1 MWYLKYLLG
10 LIFGLLLILLAL
22 RPWLRKRAYEFS
34 GSIPYKIDYS
44 SHLREGWEDLPP
56 SSDRSEE
63 AGESKKQTA
72 RLNEEYSKY
81 QKWLTSFCK
90 SWDEVAQKA
99 QQAAQYT
106 GSQNEDSG
114 QNAQNPAFNSRPRE
128 LNEYIKTLE
137 AKSGITLYKCI
148 PEWGEKPDPIFISQ
162 NVPEDATI
170 FKNTIDFMKTQTD
183 NIKANTKSA
192 MQGQISGFQ
201 DFSPNCTLGESSMT
215 CIFPLGPGGSILPV
229 NLTPKVLADKL
240 EKLNKQ
246 VAELTKP
253 LQEVQANLADLNKTA
268 DKAKSGELFKE
279 IQLPTSLP
287 N

>member
-22 RPWLRKRAYEFS
+22 RPWIL
-34 GSIPYKIDYS
+34 
-44 SHLREGWEDLPP
+44 HREQENWEDLPP
-56 SSDRSEE
+56 SVMNEQTDQEDS
-63 AGESKKQTA
+63 SKETT

-90 SWDEVAQKA
+90 SWNEIAQKA
-99 QQAAQYT
+99 QQADQFP
-106 GSQNEDSG
+106 GSQ
-114 QNAQNPAFNSRPRE
+114 Q
-128 LNEYIKTLE
+128 EYIQSLE
-137 AKSGITLYKCI
+137 AKSGIKLYKCI

-162 NVPEDATI
+162 NIPEDATI
-170 FKNTIDFMKTQTD
+170 FKNTIAFMKTQTD
-183 NIKANTKSA
+183 NIKKNTISA
-192 MQGQISGFQ
+192 MEGQISGFQ
-201 DFSPNCTLGESSMT
+201 DFSPNCTLDASTLT
-215 CIFPLGPGGSILPV
+215 CVFPLGPNGTILPV

-240 EKLNKQ
+240 YTLNTQ

-268 DKAKSGELFKE
+268 SKAQSGQLFKE
-279 IQLPTSLP
+279 INLPNSLP